1 VPKSFCSI
9 LHTSDIHLDNDIG
22 CDGEESN
29 AQLGLISVIDRA
41 IDLDVQLF
49 LIAGDLFD
57 HNRVKQPCLDFAT
70 EQMSRLHCPV
80 VMIAGNHDCLT
91 DYSIYHAYDPTDAGS
106 HIHFIKSEFGDSVEF
121 DELGVRIWGRSI
133 VDHAPENKPLEIVP
147 EHDFDGWNIGMA
159 HGYYINRGGTSFSSL
174 ITPEEIAASCF
185 DYLALGHVHVFS
197 EIEHGNTLA
206 AYSGSPNLT
215 HSGQEKTAAHI
226 VLDPAN
232 GVQLNRLVL
241 Q

>member
-1 VPKSFCSI
+1 VPKSFCRI
-9 LHTSDIHLDNDIG
+9 LHTSDIHLDNNIG
-22 CDGEESN
+22 DKEEQSS
-29 AQLGLISVIDRA
+29 AQLGFISVIDKA
-41 IDLDVQLF
+41 IALDVQLF

-70 EQMSRLHCPV
+70 QQMSRLHCPV

-91 DYSIYHAYDPTDAGS
+91 DYSIYNTYDPTEAGP
-106 HIHFIKSEFGDSVEF
+106 HIHFIKSELGDSIEF
-121 DELGVRIWGRSI
+121 GELGVRIWGRSI
-133 VDHAPENKPLEIVP
+133 VDHAPDNKPLEAVP
-147 EHDFDGWNIGMA
+147 THDFDGWNIGMA
-159 HGYYINRGGTSFSSL
+159 HGYYVNRGGTSFSSL

-206 AYSGSPNLT
+206 AYPGSPNLA
-215 HSGQEKTAAHI
+215 HGSQEKTAAHI
-226 VLDPAN
+226 ILDPVN